1 MTNAVPVNSF
11 GPVNNSGSGA
21 AHDPDEFSFLA
32 DDAAAVGRAA
42 ALPTVRRIDLTD
54 QVSALSWGEGPAQ
67 VVLAHGVALN
77 AHTWDATAL
86 AWPDP
91 SVGFLALD
99 LPGHGDSPWRP
110 DADYSPATLAAPVA
124 DALAAAR
131 ARGLLVARPSF
142 VGHSLG
148 GLIAV
153 ELLRGTPEFDQLV
166 LVDILPLR
174 AEAAQSVAAFLDGPS
189 SFDSRNEIVQRALAF
204 GLGGNKDALERAVYL
219 NTRLDADGRVV
230 WKHHFGVLGG
240 AGLRVPDAESAW
252 PVIAAAPVPIALI
265 AATMSILDAEAI
277 ERFETIRPQAPVLR
291 LVGGHNLQEDAP
303 VSLAR
308 ALFDV
313 LAG

>member
-1 MTNAVPVNSF
+1 M
-11 GPVNNSGSGA
+11 NNSGPVT

-42 ALPTVRRIDLTD
+42 ALPTVRRVDLTE
-54 QVSALSWGEGPAQ
+54 QVSALSWGEGPARI
-67 VVLAHGVALN
+67 VLAHGVALN
-77 AHTWDATAL
+77 AHTWDATVL

-99 LPGHGDSPWRP
+99 LPGHGDSAWRP
-110 DADYSPATLAAPVA
+110 DADYSPATLAGPISE
-124 DALAAAR
+124 ALAAAR
-131 ARGLLVARPSF
+131 ARGLLVAEPSF

-153 ELLRGTPEFDQLV
+153 ELLRRPPEFDQLV

-174 AEAAQSVAAFLDGPS
+174 SEAARGVAAFLDGPS
-189 SFDSRNEIVQRALAF
+189 SFESRDEIVQRALAF
-204 GLGGNKDALERAVYL
+204 GLGGNRDALERAVYL
-219 NTRLDADGRVV
+219 NTRLAADGRVV

-240 AGLRVPDAESAW
+240 AGLRVPDAESTW
-252 PVIAAAPVPIALI
+252 PVIADALVPIALI
-265 AATMSILDAEAI
+265 AATMSLLDAEAV
-277 ERFETIRPQAPVLR
+277 EYFETIRPQASVLR

-303 VSLAR
+303 VALAR